1 MSLSPKKKGS
11 ADTWVNLGS
20 ILLSGRTRPESSWQV
35 VNSTGGLACVHA
47 WGQAVYGES
56 RQLLLNFAMNL

>member
-11 ADTWVNLGS
+11 ADTWVNLESIRKVVDSAGGS
-20 ILLSGRTRPESSWQV
+20 
-35 VNSTGGLACVHA
+35 ACVHA